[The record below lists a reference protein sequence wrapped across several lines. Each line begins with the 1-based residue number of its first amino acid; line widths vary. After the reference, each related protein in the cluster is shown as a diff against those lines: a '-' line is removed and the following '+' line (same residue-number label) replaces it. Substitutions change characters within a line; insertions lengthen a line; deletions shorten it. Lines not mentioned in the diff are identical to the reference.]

1 MTYGDRD
8 IEKQGL
14 IDWRE
19 LPELKYAHGPV
30 TYWHELV
37 VGDLDRDTRYVLD
50 LGLVQGSARVLVNGE
65 DVGRA
70 SLPPFALD
78 VGAEL
83 VPGAN
88 SIEVEVVAP
97 LRNLF
102 LGRAVAGDPL
112 YANML
117 EFEGQLVAAGLKGPV
132 TLHTVPLA
140 SDATPVE

>member
-1 MTYGDRD
+1 
-8 IEKQGL
+8 
-14 IDWRE
+14 
-19 LPELKYAHGPV
+19 
-30 TYWHELV
+30 
-37 VGDLDRDTRYVLD
+37 
-50 LGLVQGSARVLVNGE
+50 LVNGK

-78 VGAEL
+78 VGAVL

-132 TLHTVPLA
+132 TLHRVPLA
-140 SDATPVE
+140 GAATPVK